1 VTLIRIKLD
10 NIRGLSCHYDTVVGH
25 QQIMQLVVIIWVTT
39 SFSPYHRLSVILSVK
54 MREYF
59 VFEISICL
67 DKFCWIYARHKYT
80 FTLHGFHE
88 NSYLV
93 TRASQIL
100 KSSEYHWFVVVQD
113 VSTGRCY
120 FRGWR
125 GVQWL
130 CPSCPAI
137 SSQTK
142 WTLEHVVFPLSFLG
156 PLTNL
161 NC

>member
-1 VTLIRIKLD
+1 MHK
-10 NIRGLSCHYDTVVGH
+10 
-25 QQIMQLVVIIWVTT
+25 
-39 SFSPYHRLSVILSVK
+39 
-54 MREYF
+54 YF
-59 VFEISICL
+59 VFEINICL

-93 TRASQIL
+93 SRASQIL
-100 KSSEYHWFVVVQD
+100 KSFEYHWFIVVQD

-125 GVQWL
+125 CVRWL
-130 CPSCPAI
+130 RPSCPSI

-142 WTLEHVVFPLSFLG
+142 WTLGHVVFPLSFLG
-156 PLTNL
+156 PMTAKLLPNMMATGPALSKKVVVGVGLAL
-161 NC
+161 NPELAVVYWKLKPRPLKC